1 MGKFYISVLHFKS
14 RLIWA
19 LNPSVFGSG
28 FKYFVRTLEQLRKY
42 IMKYYEFELLNARHY
57 YYYLT
62 TIIIATTTFGI
73 LVFIHIGPIQL
84 TIF

>member
-1 MGKFYISVLHFKS
+1 MGKFYISVLHYKS

-19 LNPSVFGSG
+19 LFLALDLSILL
-28 FKYFVRTLEQLRKY
+28 RTLEQLRKY